1 MAGRGG
7 RIFASQPKIPGSR
20 QSRSKEGKLFAIMA
34 KGTGPSRHTKPKE
47 NSMLSLYHASFEV
60 IPDPDIS
67 RGKKNADFGQGFY
80 LSDNQEFS
88 KRWARYR
95 EGSTTYLNTYSLRL
109 EGLKVKRL
117 QRDLEWFGYIY
128 NNRTGHKDAL
138 QEYDVIVGPIANDTI
153 YDTLGITTSGFI
165 SKEQALELLLD
176 GPIYEQTV
184 IKTKEA
190 RSALQYVESIALEP
204 YEINKYR
211 EAVRLEE
218 ERFLEQFGNKLKK
231 VLGT

>member
-1 MAGRGG
+1 
-7 RIFASQPKIPGSR
+7 
-20 QSRSKEGKLFAIMA
+20 
-34 KGTGPSRHTKPKE
+34 
-47 NSMLSLYHASFEV
+47 MLSLYHTSFEV
-60 IPDPDIS
+60 IPNPDIK

-88 KRWARYR
+88 KRWARHR
-95 EGSTTYLNTYSLRL
+95 EGRTTYLNIYSLSL
-109 EGLKVKRL
+109 EGLKVKHL
-117 QRDLEWFGYIY
+117 QRDLEWFEYIY

-138 QEYDVIVGPIANDTI
+138 LKYDVIVGPIANDTI

-184 IKTKEA
+184 IKTPKA
-190 RSALQYVESIALEP
+190 RSALQYVESVALEP
-204 YEINKYR
+204 QEINEYR
-211 EAVRLEE
+211 EAVHLEE
-218 ERFLEQFGNKLKK
+218 DQFLEQFGNKLQK